1 MDRPP
6 SADDEPGS
14 ADDRSSALDDIFGV
28 LADPMRREVIRY
40 CADHANEPTD
50 LDTVV
55 DYLAEQRRDGEPD
68 RDRIALRLHHLHLPK
83 LAETGLVEFDPDS
96 GRLEYRSNDAIESCL
111 SEIRHE

>member
-6 SADDEPGS
+6 SADDEPG
-14 ADDRSSALDDIFGV
+14 AANDRSPPLDEIFGV

-50 LDTVV
+50 LDTIV
-55 DYLAEQRRDGEPD
+55 DYLAEQRRDEDPVD
-68 RDRIALRLHHLHLPK
+68 RDRIAIRLHHLHLPK
-83 LAETGLVEFDPDS
+83 LAETGLVEFDPES

-111 SEIRHE
+111 SDI